1 MKNLIS
7 SLLLLYTFS
16 VNAQYCI
23 FFDIKVDEQ
32 EMVVSAM
39 TELMSTDWG
48 KGLEATKSLFT
59 YGPNGTN
66 DATHSI
72 QFCFPDEVAFENA
85 FMSYGQSK
93 EAQ

>member
-23 FFDIKVDEQ
+23 FFDIKVDEP

-39 TELMSTDWG
+39 TELMNTDWG
-48 KGLEATKSLFT
+48 KA
-59 YGPNGTN
+59 
-66 DATHSI
+66 
-72 QFCFPDEVAFENA
+72 
-85 FMSYGQSK
+85 
-93 EAQ
+93 